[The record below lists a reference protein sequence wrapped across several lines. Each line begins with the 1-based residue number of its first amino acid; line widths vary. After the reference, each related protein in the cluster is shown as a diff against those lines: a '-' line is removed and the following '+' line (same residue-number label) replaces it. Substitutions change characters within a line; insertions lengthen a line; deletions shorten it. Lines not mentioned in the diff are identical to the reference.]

1 MSENDMSSNAPR
13 SSIAQL
19 LKTIGSELTCTK
31 DGAPI
36 TRAEALARNL
46 WTLAEDKEVTL
57 RNGTIVRASNNEW
70 LEICFRVI
78 ERMEGKPMQPLSG
91 DVNAG
96 LIITRPTRFGN
107 SVFDN
112 TVDRQAKDT
121 VQLRDG
127 TLPDGGSGAD

>member
-19 LKTIGSELTCTK
+19 LKTIGSELTCTV
-31 DGAPI
+31 DGTPI
-36 TRAEALARNL
+36 TRAEAMARNL
-46 WTLAEDKEVTL
+46 WALAEDKEVTL
-57 RNGTIVRASNNEW
+57 RNGTIVKATNNEW
-70 LEICFRVI
+70 LEIIFRVI
-78 ERMEGKPMQPLSG
+78 ERMEGKPLQPLSG

-107 SVFDN
+107 STFDV
-112 TVDRQAKDT
+112 TVDQQAKDD

-127 TLPDGGSGAD
+127 RLPDGDTGAD